1 MKSQITRTA
10 SILTETSH
18 ITVGEVNEFVC
29 SYKEV
34 TATRKS
40 HDKLYKEFLE
50 HGSLNDDQFAL
61 FLTAME
67 DLEAYLAVYPPTNN
81 TLAEDPLLTFL
92 KAAKLDNYWDRLV
105 EG

>member
-18 ITVGEVNEFVC
+18 ITVEEVNEFVC

-40 HDKLYKEFLE
+40 HDELYKEFLE
-50 HGSLNDDQFAL
+50 HGSLNDDQFA
-61 FLTAME
+61 ME
-67 DLEAYLAVYPPTNN
+67 DFETYLPTNN
-81 TLAEDPLLTFL
+81 TLPEDPLFTFL
-92 KAAKLDNYWDRLV
+92 KAAKLDDYWDRLFKV
-105 EG
+105 DMTISTSS